1 MIEMLYLQW
10 GFYFNA
16 AKSDFGSD
24 DLSRLA
30 DFIDSH
36 TLEDSANVNTRF
48 AKNATLLL
56 FLSRLMILSYCL
68 KIPGC
73 RQTFE
78 ATVNVGLGWVNA
90 PTTNTSTKWAQPI
103 KTATFSGND
112 SNGEEEGN
120 GLGSLH
126 SLGSV
131 LLR

>member
-30 DFIDSH
+30 DFIDSN

-48 AKNATLLL
+48 AKSATLLL

-68 KIPGC
+68 KIPSC
-73 RQTFE
+73 RQTFSS
-78 ATVNVGLGWVNA
+78 AR
-90 PTTNTSTKWAQPI
+90 WALLQVCPHMFKDVFMHLFI
-103 KTATFSGND
+103 KLCDLMKGRALLESILA
-112 SNGEEEGN
+112 SIVREEF
-120 GLGSLH
+120 
-126 SLGSV
+126 
-131 LLR
+131 